1 MSFMDKLGQFANS
14 AKKAG
19 EKGIKIAMAQ
29 KDILSLKGEIKELK
43 IKIGEE
49 IIETNEV
56 NENIKNYI
64 ADVKGKEAKIAEIE
78 ESLKAEEVPEEKPV
92 TEEEK
97 PTE

>member
-1 MSFMDKLGQFANS
+1 MLWLK
-14 AKKAG
+14 
-19 EKGIKIAMAQ
+19 

-43 IKIGEE
+43 VKIGEE

-64 ADVKGKEAKIAEIE
+64 SDVKGKEAKIAEIE
-78 ESLKAEEVPEEKPV
+78 ESLKAKEVPEEKPV